1 MFKKSIITAVAAL
14 SLSAS
19 AAACPVYPDPADG
32 TSHSAV
38 RTLLRSTAT
47 SSCTPRTYWLPAECT
62 ADRAVTSAGNARH
75 STTVHTTQS
84 AGETCVQRIYW
95 FAAHCG

>member
-1 MFKKSIITAVAAL
+1 MFDHRAL
-14 SLSAS
+14 QENAMNESGVLS
-19 AAACPVYPDPADG
+19 
-32 TSHSAV
+32 
-38 RTLLRSTAT
+38 STAT

-75 STTVHTTQS
+75 STTVHATQS
-84 AGETCVQRIYW
+84 AAETCTQRIYW